1 MASQVDLTQDQQDA
15 PNEISESK
23 HHEMLN
29 IRSEREERLS
39 ESVPLDASPQVH
51 VVADATQKDTLLG
64 RPSSSL
70 PRECSVQTDTRS
82 GPRSLDPLPLKKI
95 PSSSALANTITQRP
109 LRAPYNN

>member
-1 MASQVDLTQDQQDA
+1 
-15 PNEISESK
+15 
-23 HHEMLN
+23 MLN